1 MTVTLAAEASEWA
14 LVGGA
19 GWKSAAS
26 EHVNCAQQDD
36 SHDGHFSSLSS
47 CPLRSAGARETTAPE
62 PRGATAAAGCDHTDG

>member
-36 SHDGHFSSLSS
+36 SHDGHFSLSS
-47 CPLRSAGARETTAPE
+47 CPLRSAGAREATAPE
-62 PRGATAAAGCDHTDG
+62 PRGAHGGGWVRSH

>member
-36 SHDGHFSSLSS
+36 SHRGHFSSLRVVLFAV
-47 CPLRSAGARETTAPE
+47 PEHAKRLRRSAGAHHGRWV
-62 PRGATAAAGCDHTDG
+62 RSQ